1 MASVFPFEKNR
12 YFPNK
17 RMLAADFTRELAYM
31 DRKFQLLQH
40 WTLGMGMLFGLQVQ
54 RLDGEN
60 LLVSPGVAV
69 DGQGR
74 YLAVD
79 EPAVCRLAA
88 LPGFETLT
96 GERALLML
104 SYREENKEPVYVAA
118 EQGTQKQEYAVC
130 TERYAFSLRADDA
143 ETDAVQT
150 RLFVEDIL
158 YEDATLCIRQMMPQ
172 VVSAQRPVML
182 RLLVDNLNPEPQQ
195 LRLHYTP
202 RMVGFT
208 PEPDCLDKRLT
219 LPTGR
224 TTLELRMTPD
234 TPADTTV
241 LEVPADGFS
250 LEFRDKTWQLEKPC
264 RQEVTVTPGDV
275 LAVLA
280 GRCRDLSMQ
289 DTWQEDPDGVPIA
302 LVRFFRYQDSV
313 LLDDVVPLPGAPQAG
328 TPVMD
333 RRLDSCRAFF
343 PSESPAAAHPSVAA
357 PQEPAPA
364 PRQMTTGVVTLPVG
378 LHLDEEQVLHSGEIV
393 HNLGLG
399 TVYVEFGVESV
410 YPTADLAH
418 NCTDLL
424 LGDASLF
431 ALPGGSYSAG
441 IRRGVLVHPERGTFE
456 MALRVP
462 GELPQAALQLR
473 WFAWRP
479 QERIVSTAQ
488 ASHLIGLEPNVL
500 YAEPGTV
507 IHFTPVF
514 AGEPLACEFF
524 VPGRQAGLVTRDGLY
539 TAPQKEGLY
548 QVCARLRED
557 PQSKVSA
564 FVIVRAQ
571 AEGGSDDKNAL

>member
-17 RMLAADFTRELAYM
+17 RMLAADFTRELAYI

-40 WTLGMGMLFGLQVQ
+40 WTLGMGTLFGLQVQ

-79 EPAVCRLAA
+79 EPAVCRPAA

-104 SYREENKEPVYVAA
+104 SYREEGKDPVYVAA
-118 EQGTQKQEYAVC
+118 EQGTQKQEYAVS
-130 TERYAFSLRADDA
+130 TEGYAFSLRADDGD
-143 ETDAVQT
+143 TDAVLD
-150 RLFVEDIL
+150 RLVAENIL
-158 YEDATLCIRQMMPQ
+158 YEDAALCIRQMLPR
-172 VVSAQRPVML
+172 VVSARQPVTL
-182 RLLVDNLNPEPQQ
+182 RLLVDNLSPEPQQ
-195 LRLHYTP
+195 LRLHYAP

-208 PEPDCLDKRLT
+208 PEPDHLDKRLT
-219 LPTGR
+219 LPAGR
-224 TTLELRMTPD
+224 ITLELRLVPD
-234 TPADTTV
+234 SPADTAV

-250 LEFRDKTWQLEKPC
+250 FTFRDRTWQMQAPC
-264 RQEVTVTPGDV
+264 RQEVTVTPGDA

-280 GRCRDLSMQ
+280 RRCHDLSLQ
-289 DTWQEDPDGVPIA
+289 EAWQEDPDGVPIA
-302 LVRFFRYQDSV
+302 LVRFFRYQDSI

-333 RRLDSCRAFF
+333 RRLESCRAFF
-343 PSESPAAAHPSVAA
+343 PPESPPADTPAAAPA
-357 PQEPAPA
+357 EPAPP

-393 HNLGLG
+393 HDLGLG
-399 TVYVEFGVESV
+399 TVYVDFGVESV
-410 YPTADLAH
+410 YPTADLAR

-441 IRRGVLVHPERGTFE
+441 IQRGVLVHPDRGTFE

-479 QERIVSTAQ
+479 RERIVAPVQ

-500 YAEPGTV
+500 YAEPGAV

-514 AGEPLACEFF
+514 AGEPLPCEFF
-524 VPGRQAGLVTRDGLY
+524 VPSRQAGLVTRDGLY
-539 TAPQKEGLY
+539 TAPRRAGLY
-548 QVCARLRED
+548 QVCARLREGT
-557 PQSKVSA
+557 QSKVSA
-564 FVIVRAQ
+564 FVIVRAG
-571 AEGGSDDKNAL
+571 AEGGSDDTDAL